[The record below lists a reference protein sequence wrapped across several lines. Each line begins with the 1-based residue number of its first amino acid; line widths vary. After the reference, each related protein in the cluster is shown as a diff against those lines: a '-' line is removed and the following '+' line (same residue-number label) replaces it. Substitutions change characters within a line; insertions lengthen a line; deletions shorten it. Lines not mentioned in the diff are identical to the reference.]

1 MSFKKELMSKV
12 LEGKIIN
19 VYLNDGTKIII
30 GKGGVKPSEI
40 KYEENGFI
48 IQSGPISEVWYN
60 YNNIKQID
68 VFK

>member
-19 VYLNDGTKIII
+19 IYLNDGTKIII
-30 GKGGVKPSEI
+30 GKGGVKPSEVE
-40 KYEENGFI
+40 YEENGFI
-48 IQSGPISEVWYN
+48 IQSGPISKVWYN